1 MNFQQT
7 IASMRLLAAACLLS
21 SFVVTFFTCTVK
33 GSNAKTDDWSNAYSQ
48 HLYSD
53 LTGTISELTS
63 NENNDD
69 TDTRFQPPLDT
80 DKKKMQ
86 PMDEGYR
93 LASTELSAPSIA
105 LPINKDVSPER
116 NKRDVV
122 LSENST
128 TSTVSMQPVIQ
139 VSTEL
144 LPSRSPNNTSNDG
157 SIISDADANSWADI
171 LSLSSVVD
179 GSGIEPETTSGTEPT
194 SYTYT
199 AASTIQLTTFE
210 STTESTSSFV
220 SGATSSMNN
229 ETETTTQVS
238 VPITE
243 ETSTLSI
250 NSESTVE
257 ESTATETVEAS
268 SALPASE
275 TTTATTTLIEG
286 TETTTVEMSTME
298 SITESTA
305 SSVSNTTPSVNN
317 ETEIT
322 TQVSVPMTEEA
333 STLSV
338 TSETTPVGATI
349 TQGEQTSSAS
359 PAPEFVTTTSEIPT
373 LEPATES
380 TISSIPAT
388 TTSNYTETNV
398 STSVSMSTTQETS
411 AASVTSNVTAG
422 EFTITAAEQT
432 SLTSESSQ
440 TTITTSIQTT
450 QTEAMNVATTTT
462 PVSSSTNSQAVTE
475 STAGG
480 VFTLATVST
489 TAAVTMETM
498 SASESTLTTVSLTPA
513 QLSTASTTSMETSG
527 ITTESTT
534 LSTQSITTGVVTET
548 NASTESTSSSI
559 ATTSNQ
565 PVSITE
571 ITTSSS
577 TQSPTATTSFTQVTT
592 QSPPATTSFFLD
604 YIYNVNGS
612 ASVRSVSNASIAS
625 SIIEYQ
631 IANILYSM
639 NVTCN
644 DTCIQINQTSNLTPP
659 DVEFLVNLNVSLD
672 TSQRI
677 VLVNDLFINNVTFN
691 DSYSL
696 TVRIIMNPTTTTLLN
711 FTIVIPACKQCEYD
725 GTGVCANN
733 NTICTCNPNYEGLYC
748 QNPAQTTASYLSTT
762 ATSPTF
768 STTNST
774 STLTSM
780 QTNESLPT
788 SVTAS
793 TIVSTITSVTVTQPT
808 ESSFTT
814 AATENI
820 LTSSAT
826 TETASTT
833 SSSTAPVT
841 VQAETTVGT
850 QPIYTSSTLSSTAI
864 TAEIS
869 STESQTSQITTATTG
884 PTSSETVSHTS
895 QEATGPTT
903 TGTLSVTSAAT
914 TQSTSSE
921 TLSATSSATIVS
933 TSSETVSAISTATT
947 VSTSSETMSA
957 TSQEATGPTS
967 SETLSVTSAAT
978 TVSTSSETLSV
989 TSAATTV
996 STSSGTLSATSAAT
1010 TQSTSSGTLSATSSA
1025 TIVSTSSE
1033 TVSAIS
1039 AATTVSTSSETMSAT
1054 SQEATGPTS
1063 SETLSAT
1070 SAATTVSTS
1079 SGTLSA
1085 TSAATTASTTSGT
1098 VSPTSAATIV
1108 STSSETLSATSA
1120 ATTVS
1125 TSSGTVS
1132 PTSAATIVST
1142 SSETMSTTSQE
1153 ATGPTSSE
1161 TMSATSQEATG
1172 PTSSET
1178 LSATSA
1184 ATTAS
1189 TTSGTVS
1196 PTSAATT
1203 ASTSSGTVS
1212 PTSAATIVSTSS
1224 ETGGAIS
1231 AATTVSTSSETMS
1244 TTSQEAT
1251 GPTSSET
1258 LSATSAATTA
1268 STTSGT
1274 VSPTSAAT
1282 TASTSSGTVSPTS
1295 AATIVSTSSETGGA
1309 ISAATTVS
1317 TSSETMSATS
1327 QEATGPT
1334 SSETLSA
1341 TSAATTASTSSGTLS
1356 ATSAAT
1362 IVSTSSG
1369 TLSVTSA
1376 ATTASTSSGTLSATS
1391 AATIVS
1397 TSSGTLSVTSAAT
1410 TASTSSGTLSATSAA
1425 TIVSTSSGTLSVTSA
1440 ATTASTSSGAVSP
1453 TSAATIVSTSSGAV
1467 SATTAGTS
1475 ATSVQYTTAATTA
1488 TPTTQRCVWTL
1499 WNVTSSCSQTCG
1511 VAFRT
1516 AARSCVDSIT
1526 GLVCNSVACGGG
1538 NSTRTESCSS
1548 SPPCG
1553 TIIVTPTPSIRNPS
1567 LQITSYRLPNQIY
1580 LFDKN
1585 YMSIW
1590 ITNKGY
1596 ISLGTPFYSQ
1606 TMTKPIF
1613 DLLGGATIIAPFW
1626 TNLLFDNSS
1635 SIVANWYN
1643 SLTANQTE
1651 TAAYNSTIH
1660 QVISDAC
1667 PRTVCSQNPAAVR
1680 AVQINWKNFYYTSL
1694 ATNQTINVSFST
1706 YLINIYDTSSYSYP
1720 VLDAYVSF
1728 DYTNLT
1734 SNLGDLRPF
1743 VGYRGSN
1750 SMVNV
1755 FNEPRATTNAVF
1767 LTNSSSQNSYIGG
1780 TFLTHCYVSYL
1791 NQITHYNLNP
1801 SQNLNDATQN
1811 PRFPC
1816 PCTIGQARADR
1827 RFSALLSENKYE
1839 RLQTLRCYAPITTS
1853 WIRVGFVF
1861 QLLKSQ
1867 TCCYRETG
1875 GGLITYGEF
1884 AGSVLLNPSL
1894 IFATSPGARRIS
1906 FHDQCCAPTISL
1918 GTADWNICRLYY
1930 ELNPASSCTGYRP
1943 TAMIFGNGDPHV
1955 NTIDNGQYT
1964 CHIQGV
1970 YIFART
1976 TSAANATAQ
1985 ENNNNS
1991 GTVDSNLILPDDLFE
2006 IRVRSVS
2013 IPPVL
2018 SYVERQVG
2026 NASLFSSY
2034 SILASGYT
2042 FNISNINGQFGF
2054 VVSNGSWNLSLTSQL
2069 ANNLNYDNAQS
2080 MDMTQQYAYRVVQT
2094 NATTGS
2100 LSVPQITVIIW
2111 SGLSMQCQI
2120 VSANL
2125 DCILS
2130 LPGKYYSL
2138 IEGLVGNFNGNYS
2151 DDLVNRGTSQ
2161 PVAIASATGGPY
2173 TSNDSAVLNACL
2185 SWKAPDDL
2193 TPNITQP
2200 IMPSYLVNIF
2210 YNQNE
2215 NTLAS
2220 LNPLLSTTQL
2230 NTTCADSFECR
2241 HDYIIRINPVASAAT
2256 ASGLNS
2262 FQQSAAVLEEQIP
2275 TINIT
2280 SSVQIALP
2288 YNSTNRNYVLP
2299 IAIGGA
2305 TSTMVNISQNG
2316 VVTSSNFNNQTISI
2330 PMPTNISSYVQVS
2343 LIISYGVNSTLL
2355 QYLDIVACL
2364 CVDPSYC
2371 NYLYTNQ
2378 TWANY
2383 AVAQCDCPGQYSG
2396 DFCQSTYNACSSD
2409 SACKIN
2415 WNNLTTCIA
2424 YNASEQLS
2432 KGQSFTCNGSCA
2444 SGFSSTNNYT
2454 CDDINECA
2462 QNSTLCGSSGT
2473 CVNTLGGYS
2482 CNCSSGYRFDSSTCV
2497 QIDLCRAPNVN
2508 GVFNVQC
2515 NDSQVCNYTNG
2526 TYSCDCSPVFN
2537 VNGTCQYNASY
2548 CSNDTCQ
2555 YNGSVSCLH
2564 GTINTNGTC
2573 VPWCSSTCPGFC
2585 ELTNNRAYQCNCW
2598 NTPGFQLSSDGTR
2611 CLSCNGTNSYGYNCS
2626 QQCACAYGT
2635 CNPAATS
2642 ANGSCSCLPMY
2653 GGLFCSKLI
2662 DICAT
2667 NNPCNTATQD
2677 CTTDPTTGN
2686 VTCSCKSGYQSN
2698 GTNCTDIDECT
2709 SELSSCAVDVSYC
2722 VNTVGSYNCS
2732 CLPGYQLVNGSCT
2745 SIDQC
2750 NATAGLCSIY
2760 TNTYCVSTPGS
2771 YQCRCNDQ
2779 YGLGGNPSQTYAD
2792 VRNTSSTCLPLDY
2805 SSFCQNQ
2812 CVPPASCSASTGKCV
2827 CPLSTMS
2834 ISYSNTSANET
2845 CLCPND
2851 PFYIYNGSACV
2862 SSINATADT
2871 QVTINFMLI
2880 PTGKIAALN
2889 TTTSQNVTLTIS
2901 NFFATLNKICDASCI
2916 SIYNTMNPL
2925 VDLQLF
2931 VLANVSLSSL
2941 QRMEFVRFIFSQ
2953 PSLYNT
2959 SYSTNSVAMI
2969 IDPTTNIT
2977 VLFASPP
2984 NLCDVCSATHVGV
2997 CNANNDGC
3005 TCLSAYQGQY
3015 CDTPALQSTSDNRSW
3030 TIIVA
3035 VVSAVAGLLLIISL
3049 AMCIFFCKKRHET
3062 SPKVP
3067 ATTKNRPYFTIPR
3080 VHLPTLGSGP
3090 IFTLDNTNDGSY
3102 TDGADSIPSN
3112 SNTTY
3117 NATYRTNGGDPPE
3130 PNFSIFDALENGINS
3145 SKGHIPRPHMIGM
3158 LDTLN
3163 SFPPQEQFGGL
3174 SEAQST
3180 FSDSQDID
3188 DIELVTDMLDDMTKD
3203 DDMEDE
3209 FVEALNPNLALP
3221 RSALQPETKPS
3232 GWFGFFQNS

>member
-359 PAPEFVTTTSEIPT
+359 PAPEIVTTTSEIPT

-768 STTNST
+768 STTNLT

-788 SVTAS
+788 SVTPS

-808 ESSFTT
+808 ESTFTT

-933 TSSETVSAISTATT
+933 TSSETVSAIS
-947 VSTSSETMSA
+947 
-957 TSQEATGPTS
+957 
-967 SETLSVTSAAT
+967 
-978 TVSTSSETLSV
+978 
-989 TSAATTV
+989 
-996 STSSGTLSATSAAT
+996 
-1010 TQSTSSGTLSATSSA
+1010 
-1025 TIVSTSSE
+1025 
-1033 TVSAIS
+1033 
-1039 AATTVSTSSETMSAT
+1039 
-1054 SQEATGPTS
+1054 
-1063 SETLSAT
+1063 
-1070 SAATTVSTS
+1070 
-1079 SGTLSA
+1079 
-1085 TSAATTASTTSGT
+1085 
-1098 VSPTSAATIV
+1098 
-1108 STSSETLSATSA
+1108 
-1120 ATTVS
+1120 
-1125 TSSGTVS
+1125 
-1132 PTSAATIVST
+1132 
-1142 SSETMSTTSQE
+1142 
-1153 ATGPTSSE
+1153 
-1161 TMSATSQEATG
+1161 
-1172 PTSSET
+1172 
-1178 LSATSA
+1178 
-1184 ATTAS
+1184 
-1189 TTSGTVS
+1189 
-1196 PTSAATT
+1196 
-1203 ASTSSGTVS
+1203 
-1212 PTSAATIVSTSS
+1212 
-1224 ETGGAIS
+1224 
-1231 AATTVSTSSETMS
+1231 
-1244 TTSQEAT
+1244 
-1251 GPTSSET
+1251 
-1258 LSATSAATTA
+1258 
-1268 STTSGT
+1268 
-1274 VSPTSAAT
+1274 
-1282 TASTSSGTVSPTS
+1282 
-1295 AATIVSTSSETGGA
+1295 
-1309 ISAATTVS
+1309 AATTVS

-1341 TSAATTASTSSGTLS
+1341 TSAATTASTTSGT
-1356 ATSAAT
+1356 
-1362 IVSTSSG
+1362 
-1369 TLSVTSA
+1369 
-1376 ATTASTSSGTLSATS
+1376 
-1391 AATIVS
+1391 
-1397 TSSGTLSVTSAAT
+1397 
-1410 TASTSSGTLSATSAA
+1410 
-1425 TIVSTSSGTLSVTSA
+1425 
-1440 ATTASTSSGAVSP
+1440 VSP

-1801 SQNLNDATQN
+1801 LQNLNDATQN

-2642 ANGSCSCLPMY
+2642 ANGSCGCQSMY

-2686 VTCSCKSGYQSN
+2686 ATCSCKSGYQLN

-2941 QRMEFVRFIFSQ
+2941 QRIEFVRFIFSQ

>member
-220 SGATSSMNN
+220 SGTTSSMNN

-359 PAPEFVTTTSEIPT
+359 PAPEIVTTTSEIPT

-768 STTNST
+768 STTNLT

-947 VSTSSETMSA
+947 VSTR
-957 TSQEATGPTS
+957 
-967 SETLSVTSAAT
+967 
-978 TVSTSSETLSV
+978 
-989 TSAATTV
+989 
-996 STSSGTLSATSAAT
+996 
-1010 TQSTSSGTLSATSSA
+1010 
-1025 TIVSTSSE
+1025 
-1033 TVSAIS
+1033 
-1039 AATTVSTSSETMSAT
+1039 
-1054 SQEATGPTS
+1054 
-1063 SETLSAT
+1063 
-1070 SAATTVSTS
+1070 
-1079 SGTLSA
+1079 
-1085 TSAATTASTTSGT
+1085 
-1098 VSPTSAATIV
+1098 
-1108 STSSETLSATSA
+1108 
-1120 ATTVS
+1120 
-1125 TSSGTVS
+1125 
-1132 PTSAATIVST
+1132 
-1142 SSETMSTTSQE
+1142 
-1153 ATGPTSSE
+1153 
-1161 TMSATSQEATG
+1161 
-1172 PTSSET
+1172 
-1178 LSATSA
+1178 
-1184 ATTAS
+1184 
-1189 TTSGTVS
+1189 
-1196 PTSAATT
+1196 
-1203 ASTSSGTVS
+1203 
-1212 PTSAATIVSTSS
+1212 
-1224 ETGGAIS
+1224 
-1231 AATTVSTSSETMS
+1231 
-1244 TTSQEAT
+1244 
-1251 GPTSSET
+1251 
-1258 LSATSAATTA
+1258 
-1268 STTSGT
+1268 
-1274 VSPTSAAT
+1274 
-1282 TASTSSGTVSPTS
+1282 
-1295 AATIVSTSSETGGA
+1295 
-1309 ISAATTVS
+1309 
-1317 TSSETMSATS
+1317 
-1327 QEATGPT
+1327 
-1334 SSETLSA
+1334 
-1341 TSAATTASTSSGTLS
+1341 
-1356 ATSAAT
+1356 
-1362 IVSTSSG
+1362 
-1369 TLSVTSA
+1369 
-1376 ATTASTSSGTLSATS
+1376 
-1391 AATIVS
+1391 
-1397 TSSGTLSVTSAAT
+1397 
-1410 TASTSSGTLSATSAA
+1410 
-1425 TIVSTSSGTLSVTSA
+1425 
-1440 ATTASTSSGAVSP
+1440 AVRP

-1801 SQNLNDATQN
+1801 LQNLNDATQN

-2642 ANGSCSCLPMY
+2642 ANGSCGCQSMY

-2686 VTCSCKSGYQSN
+2686 ATCSCKSGYQLN

-2750 NATAGLCSIY
+2750 NTTAGLCSIY

-2941 QRMEFVRFIFSQ
+2941 QRIEFVRFIFSQ

>member
-33 GSNAKTDDWSNAYSQ
+33 A
-48 HLYSD
+48 
-53 LTGTISELTS
+53 
-63 NENNDD
+63 
-69 TDTRFQPPLDT
+69 
-80 DKKKMQ
+80 
-86 PMDEGYR
+86 
-93 LASTELSAPSIA
+93 
-105 LPINKDVSPER
+105 
-116 NKRDVV
+116 
-122 LSENST
+122 
-128 TSTVSMQPVIQ
+128 
-139 VSTEL
+139 
-144 LPSRSPNNTSNDG
+144 
-157 SIISDADANSWADI
+157 
-171 LSLSSVVD
+171 
-179 GSGIEPETTSGTEPT
+179 TSGTEPT

-768 STTNST
+768 STTNLT

-788 SVTAS
+788 SVTPS

-808 ESSFTT
+808 ESTFTT

-869 STESQTSQITTATTG
+869 STESQTSQITTATTS
-884 PTSSETVSHTS
+884 PISSETVSHTS

-921 TLSATSSATIVS
+921 
-933 TSSETVSAISTATT
+933 
-947 VSTSSETMSA
+947 
-957 TSQEATGPTS
+957 
-967 SETLSVTSAAT
+967 
-978 TVSTSSETLSV
+978 
-989 TSAATTV
+989 
-996 STSSGTLSATSAAT
+996 
-1010 TQSTSSGTLSATSSA
+1010 TLSATSSA

-1070 SAATTVSTS
+1070 SAATT
-1079 SGTLSA
+1079 
-1085 TSAATTASTTSGT
+1085 ASTTSGT
-1098 VSPTSAATIV
+1098 
-1108 STSSETLSATSA
+1108 
-1120 ATTVS
+1120 
-1125 TSSGTVS
+1125 
-1132 PTSAATIVST
+1132 
-1142 SSETMSTTSQE
+1142 
-1153 ATGPTSSE
+1153 
-1161 TMSATSQEATG
+1161 
-1172 PTSSET
+1172 
-1178 LSATSA
+1178 
-1184 ATTAS
+1184 
-1189 TTSGTVS
+1189 
-1196 PTSAATT
+1196 
-1203 ASTSSGTVS
+1203 
-1212 PTSAATIVSTSS
+1212 
-1224 ETGGAIS
+1224 
-1231 AATTVSTSSETMS
+1231 
-1244 TTSQEAT
+1244 
-1251 GPTSSET
+1251 
-1258 LSATSAATTA
+1258 
-1268 STTSGT
+1268 
-1274 VSPTSAAT
+1274 
-1282 TASTSSGTVSPTS
+1282 
-1295 AATIVSTSSETGGA
+1295 
-1309 ISAATTVS
+1309 
-1317 TSSETMSATS
+1317 
-1327 QEATGPT
+1327 
-1334 SSETLSA
+1334 
-1341 TSAATTASTSSGTLS
+1341 
-1356 ATSAAT
+1356 
-1362 IVSTSSG
+1362 
-1369 TLSVTSA
+1369 
-1376 ATTASTSSGTLSATS
+1376 
-1391 AATIVS
+1391 
-1397 TSSGTLSVTSAAT
+1397 
-1410 TASTSSGTLSATSAA
+1410 
-1425 TIVSTSSGTLSVTSA
+1425 
-1440 ATTASTSSGAVSP
+1440 VSP

-1801 SQNLNDATQN
+1801 LQNLNDATQN

-2642 ANGSCSCLPMY
+2642 ANGSCGCQSMY

-2662 DICAT
+2662 DIC
-2667 NNPCNTATQD
+2667 
-2677 CTTDPTTGN
+2677 
-2686 VTCSCKSGYQSN
+2686 
-2698 GTNCTDIDECT
+2698 DIDECT

-3232 GWFGFFQNS
+3232 GWFGVC

>member
-933 TSSETVSAISTATT
+933 TSSETVSAIS
-947 VSTSSETMSA
+947 
-957 TSQEATGPTS
+957 
-967 SETLSVTSAAT
+967 
-978 TVSTSSETLSV
+978 
-989 TSAATTV
+989 
-996 STSSGTLSATSAAT
+996 
-1010 TQSTSSGTLSATSSA
+1010 
-1025 TIVSTSSE
+1025 
-1033 TVSAIS
+1033 

-1098 VSPTSAATIV
+1098 VTPTSAATIV

-1132 PTSAATIVST
+1132 PTT
-1142 SSETMSTTSQE
+1142 
-1153 ATGPTSSE
+1153 
-1161 TMSATSQEATG
+1161 
-1172 PTSSET
+1172 
-1178 LSATSA
+1178 
-1184 ATTAS
+1184 
-1189 TTSGTVS
+1189 
-1196 PTSAATT
+1196 
-1203 ASTSSGTVS
+1203 
-1212 PTSAATIVSTSS
+1212 
-1224 ETGGAIS
+1224 
-1231 AATTVSTSSETMS
+1231 
-1244 TTSQEAT
+1244 
-1251 GPTSSET
+1251 
-1258 LSATSAATTA
+1258 
-1268 STTSGT
+1268 
-1274 VSPTSAAT
+1274 
-1282 TASTSSGTVSPTS
+1282 
-1295 AATIVSTSSETGGA
+1295 
-1309 ISAATTVS
+1309 
-1317 TSSETMSATS
+1317 
-1327 QEATGPT
+1327 
-1334 SSETLSA
+1334 
-1341 TSAATTASTSSGTLS
+1341 TTASTSSGTLS

-1397 TSSGTLSVTSAAT
+1397 TSSGTLSVTSAVT

-1801 SQNLNDATQN
+1801 LQNLNDATQN

-2686 VTCSCKSGYQSN
+2686 ATCSCKSGYQLN

>member
-359 PAPEFVTTTSEIPT
+359 PAPEIVTTTSEIPT

-768 STTNST
+768 STTNLT

-788 SVTAS
+788 SVTPS

-808 ESSFTT
+808 ESTFTT

-933 TSSETVSAISTATT
+933 TSSETVSAIS
-947 VSTSSETMSA
+947 
-957 TSQEATGPTS
+957 
-967 SETLSVTSAAT
+967 
-978 TVSTSSETLSV
+978 
-989 TSAATTV
+989 
-996 STSSGTLSATSAAT
+996 
-1010 TQSTSSGTLSATSSA
+1010 
-1025 TIVSTSSE
+1025 
-1033 TVSAIS
+1033 
-1039 AATTVSTSSETMSAT
+1039 
-1054 SQEATGPTS
+1054 
-1063 SETLSAT
+1063 
-1070 SAATTVSTS
+1070 
-1079 SGTLSA
+1079 
-1085 TSAATTASTTSGT
+1085 
-1098 VSPTSAATIV
+1098 
-1108 STSSETLSATSA
+1108 
-1120 ATTVS
+1120 
-1125 TSSGTVS
+1125 
-1132 PTSAATIVST
+1132 
-1142 SSETMSTTSQE
+1142 
-1153 ATGPTSSE
+1153 
-1161 TMSATSQEATG
+1161 
-1172 PTSSET
+1172 
-1178 LSATSA
+1178 
-1184 ATTAS
+1184 
-1189 TTSGTVS
+1189 
-1196 PTSAATT
+1196 
-1203 ASTSSGTVS
+1203 
-1212 PTSAATIVSTSS
+1212 
-1224 ETGGAIS
+1224 
-1231 AATTVSTSSETMS
+1231 
-1244 TTSQEAT
+1244 
-1251 GPTSSET
+1251 
-1258 LSATSAATTA
+1258 
-1268 STTSGT
+1268 
-1274 VSPTSAAT
+1274 
-1282 TASTSSGTVSPTS
+1282 
-1295 AATIVSTSSETGGA
+1295 
-1309 ISAATTVS
+1309 AATTVS

-1341 TSAATTASTSSGTLS
+1341 TSAATTASTTSGT
-1356 ATSAAT
+1356 
-1362 IVSTSSG
+1362 
-1369 TLSVTSA
+1369 
-1376 ATTASTSSGTLSATS
+1376 
-1391 AATIVS
+1391 
-1397 TSSGTLSVTSAAT
+1397 
-1410 TASTSSGTLSATSAA
+1410 
-1425 TIVSTSSGTLSVTSA
+1425 
-1440 ATTASTSSGAVSP
+1440 VSP

-1801 SQNLNDATQN
+1801 LQNLNDATQN

-2642 ANGSCSCLPMY
+2642 ANGSCGCQSMY

-2686 VTCSCKSGYQSN
+2686 ATCSCKSGYQLN

-2941 QRMEFVRFIFSQ
+2941 QRIEFVRFIFSQ

-3232 GWFGFFQNS
+3232 GWFGVC

>member
-1 MNFQQT
+1 
-7 IASMRLLAAACLLS
+7 
-21 SFVVTFFTCTVK
+21 
-33 GSNAKTDDWSNAYSQ
+33 
-48 HLYSD
+48 
-53 LTGTISELTS
+53 
-63 NENNDD
+63 
-69 TDTRFQPPLDT
+69 
-80 DKKKMQ
+80 
-86 PMDEGYR
+86 
-93 LASTELSAPSIA
+93 
-105 LPINKDVSPER
+105 
-116 NKRDVV
+116 
-122 LSENST
+122 
-128 TSTVSMQPVIQ
+128 
-139 VSTEL
+139 
-144 LPSRSPNNTSNDG
+144 
-157 SIISDADANSWADI
+157 
-171 LSLSSVVD
+171 
-179 GSGIEPETTSGTEPT
+179 
-194 SYTYT
+194 
-199 AASTIQLTTFE
+199 
-210 STTESTSSFV
+210 
-220 SGATSSMNN
+220 
-229 ETETTTQVS
+229 
-238 VPITE
+238 
-243 ETSTLSI
+243 
-250 NSESTVE
+250 
-257 ESTATETVEAS
+257 
-268 SALPASE
+268 
-275 TTTATTTLIEG
+275 
-286 TETTTVEMSTME
+286 
-298 SITESTA
+298 
-305 SSVSNTTPSVNN
+305 
-317 ETEIT
+317 
-322 TQVSVPMTEEA
+322 
-333 STLSV
+333 
-338 TSETTPVGATI
+338 
-349 TQGEQTSSAS
+349 
-359 PAPEFVTTTSEIPT
+359 
-373 LEPATES
+373 
-380 TISSIPAT
+380 
-388 TTSNYTETNV
+388 
-398 STSVSMSTTQETS
+398 
-411 AASVTSNVTAG
+411 
-422 EFTITAAEQT
+422 
-432 SLTSESSQ
+432 
-440 TTITTSIQTT
+440 
-450 QTEAMNVATTTT
+450 
-462 PVSSSTNSQAVTE
+462 
-475 STAGG
+475 
-480 VFTLATVST
+480 
-489 TAAVTMETM
+489 
-498 SASESTLTTVSLTPA
+498 
-513 QLSTASTTSMETSG
+513 
-527 ITTESTT
+527 
-534 LSTQSITTGVVTET
+534 
-548 NASTESTSSSI
+548 
-559 ATTSNQ
+559 
-565 PVSITE
+565 
-571 ITTSSS
+571 
-577 TQSPTATTSFTQVTT
+577 
-592 QSPPATTSFFLD
+592 
-604 YIYNVNGS
+604 
-612 ASVRSVSNASIAS
+612 
-625 SIIEYQ
+625 
-631 IANILYSM
+631 
-639 NVTCN
+639 
-644 DTCIQINQTSNLTPP
+644 
-659 DVEFLVNLNVSLD
+659 
-672 TSQRI
+672 
-677 VLVNDLFINNVTFN
+677 
-691 DSYSL
+691 
-696 TVRIIMNPTTTTLLN
+696 
-711 FTIVIPACKQCEYD
+711 
-725 GTGVCANN
+725 
-733 NTICTCNPNYEGLYC
+733 
-748 QNPAQTTASYLSTT
+748 
-762 ATSPTF
+762 
-768 STTNST
+768 
-774 STLTSM
+774 
-780 QTNESLPT
+780 
-788 SVTAS
+788 
-793 TIVSTITSVTVTQPT
+793 
-808 ESSFTT
+808 
-814 AATENI
+814 
-820 LTSSAT
+820 
-826 TETASTT
+826 
-833 SSSTAPVT
+833 
-841 VQAETTVGT
+841 
-850 QPIYTSSTLSSTAI
+850 
-864 TAEIS
+864 
-869 STESQTSQITTATTG
+869 
-884 PTSSETVSHTS
+884 
-895 QEATGPTT
+895 
-903 TGTLSVTSAAT
+903 LSVTSAT
-914 TQSTSSE
+914 
-921 TLSATSSATIVS
+921 TIVS
-933 TSSETVSAISTATT
+933 TSSGTV
-947 VSTSSETMSA
+947 
-957 TSQEATGPTS
+957 
-967 SETLSVTSAAT
+967 
-978 TVSTSSETLSV
+978 
-989 TSAATTV
+989 
-996 STSSGTLSATSAAT
+996 
-1010 TQSTSSGTLSATSSA
+1010 
-1025 TIVSTSSE
+1025 
-1033 TVSAIS
+1033 
-1039 AATTVSTSSETMSAT
+1039 
-1054 SQEATGPTS
+1054 
-1063 SETLSAT
+1063 
-1070 SAATTVSTS
+1070 
-1079 SGTLSA
+1079 SA
-1085 TSAATTASTTSGT
+1085 TSAATTA
-1098 VSPTSAATIV
+1098 
-1108 STSSETLSATSA
+1108 
-1120 ATTVS
+1120 
-1125 TSSGTVS
+1125 
-1132 PTSAATIVST
+1132 
-1142 SSETMSTTSQE
+1142 
-1153 ATGPTSSE
+1153 
-1161 TMSATSQEATG
+1161 
-1172 PTSSET
+1172 
-1178 LSATSA
+1178 
-1184 ATTAS
+1184 
-1189 TTSGTVS
+1189 
-1196 PTSAATT
+1196 
-1203 ASTSSGTVS
+1203 
-1212 PTSAATIVSTSS
+1212 
-1224 ETGGAIS
+1224 
-1231 AATTVSTSSETMS
+1231 
-1244 TTSQEAT
+1244 
-1251 GPTSSET
+1251 
-1258 LSATSAATTA
+1258 
-1268 STTSGT
+1268 
-1274 VSPTSAAT
+1274 
-1282 TASTSSGTVSPTS
+1282 
-1295 AATIVSTSSETGGA
+1295 
-1309 ISAATTVS
+1309 
-1317 TSSETMSATS
+1317 
-1327 QEATGPT
+1327 
-1334 SSETLSA
+1334 
-1341 TSAATTASTSSGTLS
+1341 
-1356 ATSAAT
+1356 
-1362 IVSTSSG
+1362 
-1369 TLSVTSA
+1369 
-1376 ATTASTSSGTLSATS
+1376 
-1391 AATIVS
+1391 
-1397 TSSGTLSVTSAAT
+1397 
-1410 TASTSSGTLSATSAA
+1410 
-1425 TIVSTSSGTLSVTSA
+1425 
-1440 ATTASTSSGAVSP
+1440 
-1453 TSAATIVSTSSGAV
+1453 STSSGAV

-1488 TPTTQRCVWTL
+1488 TPTTQRCLWTL

-1567 LQITSYRLPNQIY
+1567 LQITSYPLPDQIY

-1606 TMTKPIF
+1606 TMTEPIL
-1613 DLLGGATIIAPFW
+1613 DLLGGAAIIAPFW

-1635 SIVANWYN
+1635 SIVVNWYS

-1660 QVISDAC
+1660 RVINDAC

-1694 ATNQTINVSFST
+1694 ATNQTISVSFST

-1743 VGYRGSN
+1743 VGYRRSN
-1750 SMVNV
+1750 SMVKV
-1755 FNEPRATTNAVF
+1755 FNQPRATTNAVF

-1801 SQNLNDATQN
+1801 LQNLNDATHN

-1853 WIRVGFVF
+1853 WIRVGLVF

-1985 ENNNNS
+1985 ENYNNS

-2034 SILASGYT
+2034 SILAGNYT
-2042 FNISNINGQFGF
+2042 FNISNINGKFGF

-2080 MDMTQQYAYRVVQT
+2080 MDMTQPYAYRVVQT

-2343 LIISYGVNSTLL
+2343 LIIHYGVNSTLL

-2378 TWANY
+2378 TCANY

-2642 ANGSCSCLPMY
+2642 ANGSCSCQSMY

-2686 VTCSCKSGYQSN
+2686 ATCSCKSGYQSN

-2941 QRMEFVRFIFSQ
+2941 QRIEFVRFIFSQ

-3067 ATTKNRPYFTIPR
+3067 ATIKNRPYFTIPR

-3090 IFTLDNTNDGSY
+3090 IFTLDNTNDESY
-3102 TDGADSIPSN
+3102 TDGADSIQSN

-3232 GWFGFFQNS
+3232 GWFGVC

>member
-359 PAPEFVTTTSEIPT
+359 PAPEIVTTTSEIPT

-768 STTNST
+768 STTNLT

-788 SVTAS
+788 SVTPS

-808 ESSFTT
+808 ESTFTT

-869 STESQTSQITTATTG
+869 STESQTSQITTATTS
-884 PTSSETVSHTS
+884 PISSETVSHTS

-921 TLSATSSATIVS
+921 
-933 TSSETVSAISTATT
+933 
-947 VSTSSETMSA
+947 
-957 TSQEATGPTS
+957 
-967 SETLSVTSAAT
+967 
-978 TVSTSSETLSV
+978 
-989 TSAATTV
+989 
-996 STSSGTLSATSAAT
+996 
-1010 TQSTSSGTLSATSSA
+1010 TLSATSSA

-1070 SAATTVSTS
+1070 SAATT
-1079 SGTLSA
+1079 
-1085 TSAATTASTTSGT
+1085 
-1098 VSPTSAATIV
+1098 
-1108 STSSETLSATSA
+1108 
-1120 ATTVS
+1120 
-1125 TSSGTVS
+1125 
-1132 PTSAATIVST
+1132 
-1142 SSETMSTTSQE
+1142 
-1153 ATGPTSSE
+1153 
-1161 TMSATSQEATG
+1161 
-1172 PTSSET
+1172 
-1178 LSATSA
+1178 
-1184 ATTAS
+1184 
-1189 TTSGTVS
+1189 
-1196 PTSAATT
+1196 
-1203 ASTSSGTVS
+1203 ASTSSGT
-1212 PTSAATIVSTSS
+1212 
-1224 ETGGAIS
+1224 
-1231 AATTVSTSSETMS
+1231 
-1244 TTSQEAT
+1244 
-1251 GPTSSET
+1251 
-1258 LSATSAATTA
+1258 
-1268 STTSGT
+1268 
-1274 VSPTSAAT
+1274 
-1282 TASTSSGTVSPTS
+1282 
-1295 AATIVSTSSETGGA
+1295 
-1309 ISAATTVS
+1309 
-1317 TSSETMSATS
+1317 
-1327 QEATGPT
+1327 
-1334 SSETLSA
+1334 
-1341 TSAATTASTSSGTLS
+1341 
-1356 ATSAAT
+1356 
-1362 IVSTSSG
+1362 
-1369 TLSVTSA
+1369 
-1376 ATTASTSSGTLSATS
+1376 
-1391 AATIVS
+1391 
-1397 TSSGTLSVTSAAT
+1397 
-1410 TASTSSGTLSATSAA
+1410 
-1425 TIVSTSSGTLSVTSA
+1425 
-1440 ATTASTSSGAVSP
+1440 VSP

-1801 SQNLNDATQN
+1801 LQNLNDATQN

-2642 ANGSCSCLPMY
+2642 ANGSCGCQSMY

-2686 VTCSCKSGYQSN
+2686 ATCSCKSGYQLN

-2941 QRMEFVRFIFSQ
+2941 QRIEFVRFIFSQ

-3232 GWFGFFQNS
+3232 GWFGVC

>member
-768 STTNST
+768 STTNLT

-788 SVTAS
+788 SVTPS

-808 ESSFTT
+808 ESTFTT

-869 STESQTSQITTATTG
+869 STESQTSQITTATTS
-884 PTSSETVSHTS
+884 PISSETVSHTS

-921 TLSATSSATIVS
+921 
-933 TSSETVSAISTATT
+933 
-947 VSTSSETMSA
+947 
-957 TSQEATGPTS
+957 
-967 SETLSVTSAAT
+967 
-978 TVSTSSETLSV
+978 
-989 TSAATTV
+989 
-996 STSSGTLSATSAAT
+996 
-1010 TQSTSSGTLSATSSA
+1010 TLSATSSA

-1098 VSPTSAATIV
+1098 VSPTSAATI
-1108 STSSETLSATSA
+1108 
-1120 ATTVS
+1120 
-1125 TSSGTVS
+1125 
-1132 PTSAATIVST
+1132 
-1142 SSETMSTTSQE
+1142 
-1153 ATGPTSSE
+1153 
-1161 TMSATSQEATG
+1161 
-1172 PTSSET
+1172 
-1178 LSATSA
+1178 
-1184 ATTAS
+1184 
-1189 TTSGTVS
+1189 
-1196 PTSAATT
+1196 
-1203 ASTSSGTVS
+1203 ASTSSGTAS

-1231 AATTVSTSSETMS
+1231 AAT
-1244 TTSQEAT
+1244 
-1251 GPTSSET
+1251 
-1258 LSATSAATTA
+1258 
-1268 STTSGT
+1268 
-1274 VSPTSAAT
+1274 
-1282 TASTSSGTVSPTS
+1282 
-1295 AATIVSTSSETGGA
+1295 I
-1309 ISAATTVS
+1309 VS

-1341 TSAATTASTSSGTLS
+1341 
-1356 ATSAAT
+1356 
-1362 IVSTSSG
+1362 
-1369 TLSVTSA
+1369 
-1376 ATTASTSSGTLSATS
+1376 
-1391 AATIVS
+1391 
-1397 TSSGTLSVTSAAT
+1397 TSAAT

-1801 SQNLNDATQN
+1801 LQNLNDATQN

-2686 VTCSCKSGYQSN
+2686 ATCSCKSGYQLN

>member
-967 SETLSVTSAAT
+967 SETLSATSAAT
-978 TVSTSSETLSV
+978 T
-989 TSAATTV
+989 A

-1010 TQSTSSGTLSATSSA
+1010 
-1025 TIVSTSSE
+1025 IVSTSS
-1033 TVSAIS
+1033 
-1039 AATTVSTSSETMSAT
+1039 
-1054 SQEATGPTS
+1054 G
-1063 SETLSAT
+1063 
-1070 SAATTVSTS
+1070 
-1079 SGTLSA
+1079 
-1085 TSAATTASTTSGT
+1085 
-1098 VSPTSAATIV
+1098 
-1108 STSSETLSATSA
+1108 
-1120 ATTVS
+1120 
-1125 TSSGTVS
+1125 
-1132 PTSAATIVST
+1132 
-1142 SSETMSTTSQE
+1142 
-1153 ATGPTSSE
+1153 
-1161 TMSATSQEATG
+1161 
-1172 PTSSET
+1172 
-1178 LSATSA
+1178 
-1184 ATTAS
+1184 
-1189 TTSGTVS
+1189 
-1196 PTSAATT
+1196 
-1203 ASTSSGTVS
+1203 
-1212 PTSAATIVSTSS
+1212 
-1224 ETGGAIS
+1224 
-1231 AATTVSTSSETMS
+1231 
-1244 TTSQEAT
+1244 
-1251 GPTSSET
+1251 
-1258 LSATSAATTA
+1258 
-1268 STTSGT
+1268 
-1274 VSPTSAAT
+1274 
-1282 TASTSSGTVSPTS
+1282 
-1295 AATIVSTSSETGGA
+1295 
-1309 ISAATTVS
+1309 
-1317 TSSETMSATS
+1317 
-1327 QEATGPT
+1327 
-1334 SSETLSA
+1334 TLSA

-1397 TSSGTLSVTSAAT
+1397 TSSGTLSVTSAVT

-2642 ANGSCSCLPMY
+2642 ANGSCGCQSMY

>member
-359 PAPEFVTTTSEIPT
+359 PAPEIVTTTSEIPT

-475 STAGG
+475 STAG
-480 VFTLATVST
+480 ATVST

-768 STTNST
+768 STTNLT

-788 SVTAS
+788 SVTPS

-808 ESSFTT
+808 ESTFTT

-869 STESQTSQITTATTG
+869 STESQTSQITTATTS
-884 PTSSETVSHTS
+884 PISSETVSHTS

-921 TLSATSSATIVS
+921 
-933 TSSETVSAISTATT
+933 
-947 VSTSSETMSA
+947 
-957 TSQEATGPTS
+957 
-967 SETLSVTSAAT
+967 
-978 TVSTSSETLSV
+978 
-989 TSAATTV
+989 
-996 STSSGTLSATSAAT
+996 
-1010 TQSTSSGTLSATSSA
+1010 TLSATSSA

-1070 SAATTVSTS
+1070 SAATT
-1079 SGTLSA
+1079 
-1085 TSAATTASTTSGT
+1085 
-1098 VSPTSAATIV
+1098 
-1108 STSSETLSATSA
+1108 
-1120 ATTVS
+1120 
-1125 TSSGTVS
+1125 
-1132 PTSAATIVST
+1132 
-1142 SSETMSTTSQE
+1142 
-1153 ATGPTSSE
+1153 
-1161 TMSATSQEATG
+1161 
-1172 PTSSET
+1172 
-1178 LSATSA
+1178 
-1184 ATTAS
+1184 
-1189 TTSGTVS
+1189 
-1196 PTSAATT
+1196 
-1203 ASTSSGTVS
+1203 ASTSSGT
-1212 PTSAATIVSTSS
+1212 
-1224 ETGGAIS
+1224 
-1231 AATTVSTSSETMS
+1231 
-1244 TTSQEAT
+1244 
-1251 GPTSSET
+1251 
-1258 LSATSAATTA
+1258 
-1268 STTSGT
+1268 
-1274 VSPTSAAT
+1274 
-1282 TASTSSGTVSPTS
+1282 
-1295 AATIVSTSSETGGA
+1295 
-1309 ISAATTVS
+1309 
-1317 TSSETMSATS
+1317 
-1327 QEATGPT
+1327 
-1334 SSETLSA
+1334 
-1341 TSAATTASTSSGTLS
+1341 
-1356 ATSAAT
+1356 
-1362 IVSTSSG
+1362 
-1369 TLSVTSA
+1369 
-1376 ATTASTSSGTLSATS
+1376 
-1391 AATIVS
+1391 
-1397 TSSGTLSVTSAAT
+1397 
-1410 TASTSSGTLSATSAA
+1410 
-1425 TIVSTSSGTLSVTSA
+1425 
-1440 ATTASTSSGAVSP
+1440 VSP

-1801 SQNLNDATQN
+1801 LQNLNDATQN

-2642 ANGSCSCLPMY
+2642 ANGSCGCQSMY

-2686 VTCSCKSGYQSN
+2686 ATCSCKSGYQLN

-2941 QRMEFVRFIFSQ
+2941 QRIEFVRFIFSQ

>member
-768 STTNST
+768 STTNLT

-788 SVTAS
+788 SVTPS

-808 ESSFTT
+808 ESTFTT

-869 STESQTSQITTATTG
+869 STESQTSQITTATTS
-884 PTSSETVSHTS
+884 PISSETVSHTS

-921 TLSATSSATIVS
+921 
-933 TSSETVSAISTATT
+933 
-947 VSTSSETMSA
+947 
-957 TSQEATGPTS
+957 
-967 SETLSVTSAAT
+967 
-978 TVSTSSETLSV
+978 
-989 TSAATTV
+989 
-996 STSSGTLSATSAAT
+996 
-1010 TQSTSSGTLSATSSA
+1010 TLSATSSA

-1070 SAATTVSTS
+1070 SAATT
-1079 SGTLSA
+1079 
-1085 TSAATTASTTSGT
+1085 ASTTSGT
-1098 VSPTSAATIV
+1098 
-1108 STSSETLSATSA
+1108 
-1120 ATTVS
+1120 
-1125 TSSGTVS
+1125 
-1132 PTSAATIVST
+1132 
-1142 SSETMSTTSQE
+1142 
-1153 ATGPTSSE
+1153 
-1161 TMSATSQEATG
+1161 
-1172 PTSSET
+1172 
-1178 LSATSA
+1178 
-1184 ATTAS
+1184 
-1189 TTSGTVS
+1189 
-1196 PTSAATT
+1196 
-1203 ASTSSGTVS
+1203 
-1212 PTSAATIVSTSS
+1212 
-1224 ETGGAIS
+1224 
-1231 AATTVSTSSETMS
+1231 
-1244 TTSQEAT
+1244 
-1251 GPTSSET
+1251 
-1258 LSATSAATTA
+1258 
-1268 STTSGT
+1268 
-1274 VSPTSAAT
+1274 
-1282 TASTSSGTVSPTS
+1282 
-1295 AATIVSTSSETGGA
+1295 
-1309 ISAATTVS
+1309 
-1317 TSSETMSATS
+1317 
-1327 QEATGPT
+1327 
-1334 SSETLSA
+1334 
-1341 TSAATTASTSSGTLS
+1341 
-1356 ATSAAT
+1356 
-1362 IVSTSSG
+1362 
-1369 TLSVTSA
+1369 
-1376 ATTASTSSGTLSATS
+1376 
-1391 AATIVS
+1391 
-1397 TSSGTLSVTSAAT
+1397 
-1410 TASTSSGTLSATSAA
+1410 
-1425 TIVSTSSGTLSVTSA
+1425 
-1440 ATTASTSSGAVSP
+1440 VSP

-1801 SQNLNDATQN
+1801 LQNLNDATQN

-2642 ANGSCSCLPMY
+2642 ANGSCGCQSMY